1 MPSIWAVTCVY
12 VVVLGLC
19 YPQVHV
25 HLGGLCCQMKSWFCR
40 GPGCYCGSCLTVWSR
55 SRQAVCWCLWLLG
68 PPWGDWSLDGH
79 LRPCWCRRTLLLPGA
94 CWSGW
99 PVLVFFFFEIYSQMC
114 AGPSLVDLSFII
126 HRVRTCKEAR
136 KALWY
141 GNLATHFLLNLT
153 PLHIICSCEK
163 SPIKQAN
170 FLSSKSAWCGFVGS
184 ASFIFET
191 HGRKA
196 SGIEGTVNLCWC
208 LFILLFLEMI

>member
-1 MPSIWAVTCVY
+1 M
-12 VVVLGLC
+12 VL
-19 YPQVHV
+19 
-25 HLGGLCCQMKSWFCR
+25 S
-40 GPGCYCGSCLTVWSR
+40 WSR
-55 SRQAVCWCLWLLG
+55 
-68 PPWGDWSLDGH
+68 
-79 LRPCWCRRTLLLPGA
+79 LLLWVMSDSMIQKQTGCVLMFVTPGA
-94 CWSGW
+94 TVGW
-99 PVLVFFFFEIYSQMC
+99 LESRRPPETMLVSKDLAAAWGMLIWVASSSIFFFEIYSQMC
-114 AGPSLVDLSFII
+114 AGPSLIDLSFII

-170 FLSSKSAWCGFVGS
+170 FLSSKSAWCGFVGN